1 MAARSS
7 SAPPNLLLIVTDQQA
22 RSTLAAY
29 GNDRIQVSRMN
40 ALAERSTV
48 FHRAYC
54 AQPVCGP
61 ARACLFTG
69 TWPHYNG
76 QVTLAGHPM
85 HDHVPC
91 LTDLLD
97 DRWVRGFFGR
107 SGHHRYADG
116 PAPRAGGID
125 ELDFNDVAPDHL
137 LRAHGLTPID
147 GVRFGKMDRPAI
159 PEHLGGPANIAARAC
174 DFIRRHASRPFALT
188 LCFYEPHD
196 PLSGPLDDLHPFDQV
211 PLPDNWHHPPGPDQP
226 RKALLEHLCVLHH
239 PKNGIALRSELAWR
253 LLIQRYW
260 GLCTQVDRAL
270 ARVFD
275 ALDASGAADDTLVI
289 LTADHG
295 ELAGSHQLFGKNLMF
310 EESIGVP
317 LLISRPGQRHA
328 RQVRA
333 PVGHV
338 DVVPTVLDEL
348 GIAKPDHLQGTSL
361 APWLRG
367 ANPPAPPAFVEWT
380 GINYLV
386 HEDLK
391 RDPLPG
397 YLAEMTT
404 REAGLADLAD
414 TARCIVTAEGWK
426 FCLSAA
432 GQHELYDL
440 NDDPGETANL
450 AFRPEHAERCR
461 ALAALIREWQFAT
474 GDAEIGYKEVAR
486 HGR

>member
-1 MAARSS
+1 MAQRFSS
-7 SAPPNLLLIVTDQQA
+7 TSPNLLLIVTDQQA
-22 RSTLAAY
+22 RSTVAAY
-29 GNDRIQVSRMN
+29 GNDRIQVPRMN

-48 FHRAYC
+48 FDRAYC

-69 TWPHYNG
+69 TWPHHNG
-76 QVTLAGHPM
+76 QVTLGRHPM
-85 HDHVPC
+85 HDHIPC
-91 LTDLLD
+91 LTDMLD
-97 DRWVRGFFGR
+97 DRWVCGFFGR
-107 SGHHRYADG
+107 SGSHRYADG

-125 ELDFNDVAPDHL
+125 ELDFNDIAPDHL
-137 LRAHGLTPID
+137 LRAHGLTPVD
-147 GVRFGKMDRPAI
+147 GVRFGKADRPAI
-159 PEHLGGPANIAARAC
+159 PEHLGGPSNIAAKAC
-174 DFIRRHASRPFALT
+174 DFIRRHAGRPFALT

-226 RKALLEHLCVLHH
+226 RKALLEHLSVLHH
-239 PKNGIALRSELAWR
+239 RKDGIALRSELAWR

-270 ARVFD
+270 GRVFD
-275 ALDASGAADDTLVI
+275 QLDASGAAGDTLVI

-295 ELAGSHQLFGKNLMF
+295 ELAGSHQLFGKNLMY

-317 LLISRPGQRHA
+317 LLISRPGQRRDRH
-328 RQVRA
+328 VHA

-338 DVVPTVLDEL
+338 DIVPTVLDEL
-348 GIAKPDHLQGTSL
+348 GVAAPEHLQGTSL
-361 APWLRG
+361 TPWLDG
-367 ANPPAPPAFVEWT
+367 ADPPPRPAFVEWT
-380 GINYLV
+380 DINYLV

-391 RDPLPG
+391 RDPLPD
-397 YLAEMTT
+397 YLAEVTT
-404 REAGLADLAD
+404 RDAGLADLAD
-414 TARCIVTAEGWK
+414 AVRCIVTPEGWK
-426 FCLSAA
+426 FCLSPA

-461 ALAALIREWQFAT
+461 DLTARIRDWQVAT
-474 GDAEIGYKEVAR
+474 GDSELDSTGAAHHAG
-486 HGR
+486 

>member
-1 MAARSS
+1 MGR
-7 SAPPNLLLIVTDQQA
+7 L
-22 RSTLAAY
+22 R
-29 GNDRIQVSRMN
+29 
-40 ALAERSTV
+40 
-48 FHRAYC
+48 
-54 AQPVCGP
+54 
-61 ARACLFTG
+61 
-69 TWPHYNG
+69 
-76 QVTLAGHPM
+76 
-85 HDHVPC
+85 VP
-91 LTDLLD
+91 
-97 DRWVRGFFGR
+97 
-107 SGHHRYADG
+107 S
-116 PAPRAGGID
+116 GID

-174 DFIRRHASRPFALT
+174 DFIRRHAGRPFALT

-226 RKALLEHLCVLHH
+226 RKALLEHLSVLHH
-239 PKNGIALRSELAWR
+239 PKDGIALRSELAWR

-270 ARVFD
+270 GRVFD
-275 ALDASGAADDTLVI
+275 ALDASGTADDTLMI

-348 GIAKPDHLQGTSL
+348 GIAKPG
-361 APWLRG
+361 
-367 ANPPAPPAFVEWT
+367 PPAGHLARTVAATAPIRRRRPRSWNGPASTIWST
-380 GINYLV
+380 RT
-386 HEDLK
+386 LK

-397 YLAEMTT
+397 YLAEVTT

-414 TARCIVTAEGWK
+414 TVRCIVTAEGWK

-486 HGR
+486 HGRLIPPRRASPASCTCPHASTLRRCSLRSPGRACRRDSR